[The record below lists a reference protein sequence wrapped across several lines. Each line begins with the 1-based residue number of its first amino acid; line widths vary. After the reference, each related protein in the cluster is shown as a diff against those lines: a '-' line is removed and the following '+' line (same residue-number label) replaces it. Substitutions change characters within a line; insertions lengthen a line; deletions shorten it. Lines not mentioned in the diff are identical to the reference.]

1 MFENALLKLE
11 VDVDE
16 IAPHDPNG
24 PNDCTPGKLRPQLS
38 EGIDIIQAVNRNNTR
53 GAASLTP
60 SENMKEI
67 KSSMEKLG
75 KGSKKNSDSTI
86 ERHPRLLKF
95 VHGPLD
101 VGMAVLVP
109 CC

>member
-1 MFENALLKLE
+1 MFENALLKVE
-11 VDVDE
+11 VDE
-16 IAPHDPNG
+16 IAPHDG
-24 PNDCTPGKLRPQLS
+24 PNDCTPNVKLRPQLS
-38 EGIDIIQAVNRNNTR
+38 LEGIDIVPARSSARAVS
-53 GAASLTP
+53 ASLTP

-75 KGSKKNSDSTI
+75 KGSNKRDSDSTI

-101 VGMAVLVP
+101 VGMAILVP